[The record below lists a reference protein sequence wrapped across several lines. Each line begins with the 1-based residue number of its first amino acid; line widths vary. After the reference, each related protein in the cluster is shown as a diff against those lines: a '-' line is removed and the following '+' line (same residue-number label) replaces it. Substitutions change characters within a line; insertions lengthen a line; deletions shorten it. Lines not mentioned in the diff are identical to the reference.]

1 MVKPKRNYFF
11 LKAAIVGS
19 IAIALIIYG
28 NYGAFADTKE
38 MYKNIEV
45 FSEVLGKIEKNYV
58 NDVDREKL
66 IHGAIKGMLKALD
79 PHSSFMEPDGYK
91 EMMIETKG
99 SFSGVG
105 IEITVRDDILTVVSP
120 IEGTPAFKAG
130 VKAGD
135 QIIMVEGKPTK
146 DLVIMEAVKLI
157 RGKKGT
163 KVKLTI
169 RREGAEKPIDFLIT
183 RDVIPIKSVRSLLLP
198 SEIGYIR
205 ISTFQSK
212 TDKELSK
219 ALKDLVKEKEL
230 KGLILDLRNNPGGL
244 LSQAIKVADEF
255 LDSGVIVSI
264 KGRDEQ
270 EEKSLAHKNKNNRN
284 YPIIVLVNGGSASAS
299 EIVAGALQ
307 DNKKALI
314 LGAKTFGKGSV
325 QAIFTLSDGSG
336 LRLTTAIYYTPSGR
350 SIQASGIEPDIK
362 IAFMPPNKKGEEKK
376 HHMLRESDLEGHI
389 EKEGPDEKTE
399 VEKEETSE
407 PSPDEKTEAQKRI
420 DSDNQLR
427 SALQIL
433 QSWNLFSKINGLEE
447 K

>member
-1 MVKPKRNYFF
+1 MVKPKHNYFL

-58 NDVDREKL
+58 NDIDREKL
-66 IHGAIKGMLKALD
+66 IHGAIKGMVKALD
-79 PHSSFMEPDGYK
+79 PHSSFMEPEGYK

-135 QIIMVEGKPTK
+135 QIIMVEDKSTR

-157 RGKKGT
+157 RGEKGT

-169 RREGAEKPIDFLIT
+169 RRKGVEKPIDFLIT
-183 RDVIPIKSVRSLLLP
+183 RDVIPIKSVRSLLFP

-212 TDKELSK
+212 TNKELSK
-219 ALKDLVKEKEL
+219 ALKNLVEEKEL

-255 LDSGVIVSI
+255 LDSGTIVSI

-270 EEKSLAHKNKNNRN
+270 EEKSFAHKNKNNIN
-284 YPIIVLVNGGSASAS
+284 YPMIVLVNGGSASAS

-314 LGAKTFGKGSV
+314 LGTKTFGKGSV

-362 IAFMPPNKKGEEKK
+362 VAFIPPNKKEEEKK

-389 EKEGPDEKTE
+389 EKEGSDGNTDEK
-399 VEKEETSE
+399 KEETNES
-407 PSPDEKTEAQKRI
+407 SQDEKTEAQKRI
-420 DSDNQLR
+420 ESDNQLR
-427 SALQIL
+427 IALQIL
-433 QSWNLFSKINGLEE
+433 QSWNLFSKIYGLEE